1 MNFSFYYLRKALAS
15 KKRGKIIAIEGIDGS
30 GKTTVST
37 EIYSYLSSRGIPVYY
52 SFEPTYMKIGSII
65 HRFLRGEI
73 PLDPHSQAL
82 LFAADR
88 LEHLSREIIPHIKQ
102 GENVILDRY
111 VHSSYAYQG
120 ALLNDLKWVVTINKF
135 ALAPDLAIY
144 IDAPPS
150 TAIKRIK
157 KKKGSKLSIYE
168 HARFLGKVRNIYKLF
183 VKKGELIEIDGTKEK
198 DQVISNAL
206 VLVCK
211 NLKLKLT

>member
-1 MNFSFYYLRKALAS
+1 MTS

-37 EIYSYLSSRGIPVYY
+37 EIYSFLSSKDVPIYY
-52 SFEPTYMKIGSII
+52 SFEPTYTKIGSII

-73 PLDPHSQAL
+73 PLDSHSQAL

-88 LEHLSREIIPHIKQ
+88 LEHLSREIIPYIKQ
-102 GENVILDRY
+102 GKNVILDRY

-120 ALLNDLKWVVTINKF
+120 ALLNDLKWIMTINKF

-144 IDAPPS
+144 IDVPPS
-150 TAIKRIK
+150 VAIRRIR
-157 KKKGSKLSIYE
+157 KKGRSNISVYE
-168 HARFLGKVRNIYKLF
+168 SVRFLGRVRNIYKSF

-198 DQVISNAL
+198 DQVVKSAL
-206 VLVCK
+206 AIVCK
-211 NLKLKLT
+211 SLKIKLL

>member
-1 MNFSFYYLRKALAS
+1 MTS

-37 EIYSYLSSRGIPVYY
+37 EIYSFLSSKGVPIYY
-52 SFEPTYMKIGSII
+52 SFEPTYTKIGSII

-73 PLDPHSQAL
+73 PLDSHSQAL

-88 LEHLSREIIPHIKQ
+88 LEHLSREIIPYIKQ
-102 GENVILDRY
+102 GKNVILDRY

-120 ALLNDLKWVVTINKF
+120 ALLNDLKWIMTINKF

-144 IDAPPS
+144 IDVPPS
-150 TAIKRIK
+150 VAIRRIR
-157 KKKGSKLSIYE
+157 KKGRSNISVYE
-168 HARFLGKVRNIYKLF
+168 SVRFLGRVRNIYKSF

-198 DQVISNAL
+198 DQVVKSAL
-206 VLVCK
+206 AIVCK
-211 NLKLKLT
+211 SLKIKLL

>member
-1 MNFSFYYLRKALAS
+1 MTS

-37 EIYSYLSSRGIPVYY
+37 EIYSFLSSKDVPIYY
-52 SFEPTYMKIGSII
+52 SFEPTYTKIGSII

-73 PLDPHSQAL
+73 PLDSHSQAL

-88 LEHLSREIIPHIKQ
+88 LEHLSREIIPYIKQ
-102 GENVILDRY
+102 GKNVILDRY

-120 ALLNDLKWVVTINKF
+120 ALLNDLKWIMTINKF

-144 IDAPPS
+144 IDVPPS
-150 TAIKRIK
+150 VAIRRIR
-157 KKKGSKLSIYE
+157 KKGRSNISVYE
-168 HARFLGKVRNIYKLF
+168 SVRFLGRVRNIYKSF

-198 DQVISNAL
+198 DQVVKSAL
-206 VLVCK
+206 AIVCK
-211 NLKLKLT
+211 SLKIKLV

>member
-1 MNFSFYYLRKALAS
+1 MTS

-37 EIYSYLSSRGIPVYY
+37 EIYSFLSSKGVPIYY
-52 SFEPTYMKIGSII
+52 SFEPTYTKIGSII

-73 PLDPHSQAL
+73 PLDSHSQAL

-88 LEHLSREIIPHIKQ
+88 LEHLSREIIPYIKQ
-102 GENVILDRY
+102 GKNVILDRY

-120 ALLNDLKWVVTINKF
+120 ALLNDLKWIMTINKF

-144 IDAPPS
+144 IDVPPS
-150 TAIKRIK
+150 VAIRRIR
-157 KKKGSKLSIYE
+157 KKGRSNISVYE
-168 HARFLGKVRNIYKLF
+168 SVRFLGRVRNIYKSF

-198 DQVISNAL
+198 DQVVKSAL
-206 VLVCK
+206 AIVCK
-211 NLKLKLT
+211 SLKIKLV